1 MNTYA
6 LDLYRQM
13 FLSLKRGRNS
23 VGGKS
28 NAKPI
33 LLISILE
40 LIPTLN
46 ENVIRLSDI
55 LLNNYYKTNCKLY
68 DCNISSPIIFPYY
81 HLQSEPFYEIIWK
94 DKSKIPIIK
103 HSPSPKLL
111 SDYIVGTKL
120 DEVLWELL
128 QVPENREYLR
138 NCIINQYL
146 SYKKTD
152 YGNNI

>member
-13 FLSLKRGRNS
+13 FLCLKRGRNS

-40 LIPTLN
+40 LIPSLN
-46 ENVIRLSDI
+46 ENVIKLSDI

-68 DCNISSPIIFPYY
+68 DCNKSSPRILPYD
-81 HLQSEPFYEIIWK
+81 Q
-94 DKSKIPIIK
+94 
-103 HSPSPKLL
+103 
-111 SDYIVGTKL
+111 
-120 DEVLWELL
+120 
-128 QVPENREYLR
+128 
-138 NCIINQYL
+138 
-146 SYKKTD
+146 
-152 YGNNI
+152 

>member
-13 FLSLKRGRNS
+13 FLCLKRGRNS

-33 LLISILE
+33 LLISILD
-40 LIPTLN
+40 LIPSLN
-46 ENVIRLSDI
+46 ENVIKLSDI

-68 DCNISSPIIFPYY
+68 DCNKSSPIILPYY

-94 DKSKIPIIK
+94 DKSKTPIIK

-111 SDYIVGTKL
+111 LSYIIGAKL
-120 DEVLWELL
+120 DDELWELL
-128 QVPENREYLR
+128 QVQENREYLR

-152 YGNNI
+152 DGNNI

>member
-40 LIPTLN
+40 LIPTLR
-46 ENVIRLSDI
+46 ENIIKLSDA
-55 LLNNYYKTNCKLY
+55 LLNNYYQTNCKLY
-68 DCNISSPIIFPYY
+68 DCNKSSPIVLPYY
-81 HLQSEPFYEIIWK
+81 HLHSEPFYEIIWK

-103 HSPSPKLL
+103 HSPSSKLL
-111 SDYIVGTKL
+111 SDNIIGTRL
-120 DEVLWELL
+120 DDELWELL
-128 QVPENREYLR
+128 QDPENREYLR
-138 NCIINQYL
+138 NCIIKQYL
-146 SYKKTD
+146 FSQTV
-152 YGNNI
+152 

>member
-13 FLSLKRGRNS
+13 FLCLKRGRNS

-46 ENVIRLSDI
+46 ENVFRISDI

-68 DCNISSPIIFPYY
+68 DCYKSSPIILPYY
-81 HLQSEPFYEIIWK
+81 HLQAEPFYEIIWK
-94 DKSKIPIIK
+94 DKSNIPIIK
-103 HSPSPKLL
+103 HSPSQKLL

-120 DEVLWELL
+120 DDELWELL
-128 QVPENREYLR
+128 QTPENREYLR
-138 NCIINQYL
+138 NYIINQYL
-146 SYKKTD
+146 SKKTD
-152 YGNNI
+152 DGNNI

>member
-13 FLSLKRGRNS
+13 LLCLKRGRNS
-23 VGGKS
+23 VGGKY

-40 LIPTLN
+40 LIPSLN
-46 ENVIRLSDI
+46 ENVIKLSDI

-68 DCNISSPIIFPYY
+68 DCNKSSPIILPYY

-103 HSPSPKLL
+103 HFPSPKLL
-111 SDYIVGTKL
+111 SSYIVGTKL
-120 DEVLWELL
+120 DDELWDLL

-138 NCIINQYL
+138 HCIINQYL
-146 SYKKTD
+146 SYKKTED
-152 YGNNI
+152 GNNI